1 MTKHRGSRLAYRGA
15 IACNFADIGPGYWG
29 CLRDLDRL
37 GSRGGLGSGCL
48 LLRPRK
54 GDGWAEGE
62 KSNFDWTCGEF
73 QTLPPATMEGHS
85 VRHPLGV
92 LIVCLDT

>member
-1 MTKHRGSRLAYRGA
+1 MESLFESLTAPTPHLTPHSIRVTG
-15 IACNFADIGPGYWG
+15 DG
-29 CLRDLDRL
+29 CEIWIDL
-37 GSRGGLGSGCL
+37 GRGGVGSGCL

-85 VRHPLGV
+85 VRHPLRV

>member
-1 MTKHRGSRLAYRGA
+1 MQ
-15 IACNFADIGPGYWG
+15 I
-29 CLRDLDRL
+29 LDRVT
-37 GSRGGLGSGCL
+37 GVVCEIWIDWVEGGVGSGCL

>member
-1 MTKHRGSRLAYRGA
+1 MQ
-15 IACNFADIGPGYWG
+15 I
-29 CLRDLDRL
+29 LDRVTGVVCEIWIDL
-37 GSRGGLGSGCL
+37 GRGGLGSGCL

-85 VRHPLGV
+85 VRHPLGL

>member
-1 MTKHRGSRLAYRGA
+1 MFARFGST
-15 IACNFADIGPGYWG
+15 WVE
-29 CLRDLDRL
+29 
-37 GSRGGLGSGCL
+37 GGVGSGFL

>member
-1 MTKHRGSRLAYRGA
+1 MESVFECLTVPTPHLTPHLTRVTGVVCEIWIDLGRG
-15 IACNFADIGPGYWG
+15 
-29 CLRDLDRL
+29 
-37 GSRGGLGSGCL
+37 GGLGLGCL

-85 VRHPLGV
+85 VRHPLRV